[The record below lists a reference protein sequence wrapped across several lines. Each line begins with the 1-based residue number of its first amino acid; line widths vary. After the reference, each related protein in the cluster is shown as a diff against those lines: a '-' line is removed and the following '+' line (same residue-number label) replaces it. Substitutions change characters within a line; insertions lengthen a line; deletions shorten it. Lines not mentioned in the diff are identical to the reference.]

1 MFKLLETFK
10 VVYETRSFS
19 KAAELLFVSQPTVST
34 HIRQLEQE
42 IGCSLFTRNGRTNIQ
57 VTPAADTLYQAALT
71 IVDNWQQ
78 VQESLQE
85 KQLEQA
91 RLTLG
96 VSHTFAVYLLPEL
109 LIFLY
114 HQFPNTHF
122 QVKQLNSWE
131 VLQAMEHHEIDLG
144 VIEKPLA
151 SHAVQRTPLLVDQ
164 LVLVDTSTGPWLV
177 RETSS
182 GVYYYTKRYFEE
194 QNIQE
199 PSVTIENNEIILALL
214 KKGLVV
220 PLSLSVQ
227 QVILLIGHSVQTTN
241 VGFTSCIQTF
251 KKSSRL
257 HLMFRPF
264 LNGRSKI
271 KDAFSKNRQLRFT
284 KKRRMTNIYRLV
296 IRRFYLKLL

>member
-42 IGCSLFTRNGRTNIQ
+42 ISCSLFTRNGRTNIQ

-71 IVDNWQQ
+71 IVENWQQ
-78 VQESLQE
+78 VQETLQE

-151 SHAVQRTPLLVDQ
+151 SHTVQRTLLLVDQ
-164 LVLVDTSTGPWLV
+164 LVLVNTSMGPWLV

-214 KKGLVV
+214 KKG
-220 PLSLSVQ
+220 
-227 QVILLIGHSVQTTN
+227 
-241 VGFTSCIQTF
+241 F
-251 KKSSRL
+251 
-257 HLMFRPF
+257 
-264 LNGRSKI
+264 GRSI
-271 KDAFSKNRQLRFT
+271 VSQRAASHLA
-284 KKRRMTNIYRLV
+284 YRPLGPNYQ
-296 IRRFYLKLL
+296 RWFYLLHPNIQEEQSSTPYVQAILKWKKQDQRCILEEPTTPIHEKTSDD

>member
-57 VTPAADTLYQAALT
+57 VTPAADTLYQASLT
-71 IVDNWQQ
+71 IVENWQQ
-78 VQESLQE
+78 VQEILQK

-109 LIFLY
+109 LVFLY

-151 SHAVQRTPLLVDQ
+151 SHTVQRTPLLVDQ
-164 LVLVDTSTGPWLV
+164 LVLVNTSMGPWLV

-182 GVYYYTKRYFEE
+182 GVYYYIKRYFEE

-214 KKGLVV
+214 KKG
-220 PLSLSVQ
+220 
-227 QVILLIGHSVQTTN
+227 
-241 VGFTSCIQTF
+241 F
-251 KKSSRL
+251 
-257 HLMFRPF
+257 
-264 LNGRSKI
+264 GRSI
-271 KDAFSKNRQLRFT
+271 VSQRAAGHLA
-284 KKRRMTNIYRLV
+284 YRPLGPNYQ
-296 IRRFYLKLL
+296 RWFYLLHPNIQEEQSSTPYVQAILKWKKQDQRCILEEPTTPIHEKTSDD